1 MQRLEREMAR
11 RRELIERLTAI
22 AELNFLVM
30 VEGPV
35 IAQVPIAKAVDH
47 VPTEV
52 LGLLM
57 EHLRLSAAQNLL
69 SIARLH
75 SSQLVDWRPGDA
87 LEELRDLDQVRVSV
101 PINVREYGIKRLLS
115 QPQDGA
121 ASSASSLDS
130 ADGEGSPD
138 GKVAQV
144 TDGDLEVGGSAG
156 HDGLSF
162 VSGVPSI
169 QPGLGR

>member
-11 RRELIERLTAI
+11 RRDLIERLSAI

-35 IAQVPIAKAVDH
+35 MAQVPIAHALDH

-52 LGLLM
+52 LGLLT
-57 EHLRLSAAQNLL
+57 EHLRLAAAQDLL

-75 SSQLVDWRPGDA
+75 PPQLVDWRPGDA
-87 LEELRDLDQVRVSV
+87 LEELRDLDEVRVSV

-115 QPQDGA
+115 QPEDGA
-121 ASSASSLDS
+121 SASTAGLDG
-130 ADGEGSPD
+130 ADGEGGPH

-144 TDGDLEVGGSAG
+144 TDGDLKVGGSAG

-162 VSGVPSI
+162 VSGAPSI